1 MTVQNE
7 WKKLSDGSFASAVGC
22 FHCRVART
30 TTRKQAALTAKT
42 NFAPANGTNKPPNAG
57 PIIPEMLSC
66 KPLKVA
72 AEGSS
77 PSDTTWGTIDVQAG
91 ALKAK
96 PTPRKNTPTRMRQG
110 LRRCSQPS
118 TAIPTAMAAK
128 QRLIVHTNF

>member
-7 WKKLSDGSFASAVGC
+7 WKKLSDGSFASTVGC

-42 NFAPANGTNKPPNAG
+42 NFAPPNGTNKPPNAG

-66 KPLKVA
+66 KPLNVA

-77 PSDTTWGTIDVQAG
+77 ASETTWGTIDVQAG

-96 PTPRKNTPTRMRQG
+96 PTPMKNTQPRMR
-110 LRRCSQPS
+110 
-118 TAIPTAMAAK
+118 
-128 QRLIVHTNF
+128 